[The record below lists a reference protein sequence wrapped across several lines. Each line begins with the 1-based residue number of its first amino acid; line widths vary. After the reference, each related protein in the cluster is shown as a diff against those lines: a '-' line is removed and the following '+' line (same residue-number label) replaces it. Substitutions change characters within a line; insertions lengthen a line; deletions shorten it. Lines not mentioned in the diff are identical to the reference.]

1 MRKLNVLILLC
12 TFGVLCLLQYFN
24 IPINAEILTG
34 NSNTQ
39 NGEPITRQESDS
51 IRIVPLIPSST
62 ELICAMGLEKYLV
75 AASHYCNYPPEIV
88 NKLPRI
94 GDQNLNIEKIVSL
107 KPTILLDT
115 NSIHKRYE
123 ELFKRLNL
131 PYVNL
136 QIESPEELGTAA
148 KAIGEIL
155 TGQTGN
161 QSYIQIASAF
171 AKQWEQ
177 DYSNLKVF
185 KPEQKPRVYIEIWN
199 NPIQACG
206 GNNNMNSI
214 LEIAGGINIFA
225 GQKDFPSINSE
236 MMIKE
241 NPDIILL
248 AYPEADA
255 EAIRNR
261 PGWNIIKAVKNGHIF
276 PINQDIMVRPSP
288 RNIDA
293 MKKINEIINQVVNN
307 ENKPIE

>member
-1 MRKLNVLILLC
+1 M
-12 TFGVLCLLQYFN
+12 
-24 IPINAEILTG
+24 
-34 NSNTQ
+34 
-39 NGEPITRQESDS
+39 
-51 IRIVPLIPSST
+51 
-62 ELICAMGLEKYLV
+62 
-75 AASHYCNYPPEIV
+75 
-88 NKLPRI
+88 
-94 GDQNLNIEKIVSL
+94 
-107 KPTILLDT
+107 
-115 NSIHKRYE
+115 
-123 ELFKRLNL
+123 
-131 PYVNL
+131 
-136 QIESPEELGTAA
+136 
-148 KAIGEIL
+148 